1 MPQTIDLKAKGLH
14 DYPNPLSLPPGAMLL
29 ADNVVI
35 DRDDTTD
42 QRRGYGRY
50 GTALVGTIKKLFSF
64 MGRFIVHHGTT
75 LSYDSDGLGTWVAVS
90 GSYSPPTGAPKIRST
105 TANKNFYFTTDAG
118 VKKKDTL
125 TGTPTQAGG
134 LKGLDGSGALS
145 GASGFMANNSQVAY
159 RIVFGIKDANDNK
172 ILGAPSS
179 RIIVPNSSGG
189 TRDVAI
195 TFTLSSSITTS
206 HFYQIYRSAQ
216 TASSTDEPNDELQ
229 LVVEK
234 SPTAPQVTAL
244 EVVYTDAAP
253 DSLRGATIYTSPSQQ
268 GISQSNEPPPLC
280 RDMATFKNMTMY
292 AYTVSKQ
299 RLNITMISV
308 GGTGIVNNDTIT
320 LGGVV
325 YTGKAAETAATGE
338 FLVSTGG
345 TPAQNI
351 DTTARSLVRVVNK
364 YASNTT
370 VYAYYLTGYAD
381 LPGQI
386 LIEERGLGAS
396 TFVAISSRGSA
407 FSPPLPSSASAYI
420 SSNDTRKN
428 GVYVSKVGQPEAVPI
443 GQVIPVGDANND
455 ILRIV
460 ALRDAVFIEK
470 TDGIFRIT
478 GEDPTTLRSAPFD
491 NTTIIKGIESAT
503 AFNNQVGSFSTQ
515 GVAMVSESGAA
526 IVSRQIEGDLLELSS
541 DLYVNF
547 SAATFGVA
555 YESDRKFLLFTVT
568 ETTDTF
574 ATQAYVYNAIT
585 NTWTRWYLTRPDMV
599 TVLTLA
605 CGLVNPADNRLY
617 LGSADATVPYV
628 LQERKSFTH
637 LDYADDDFDVQVTG
651 QNGRVLTLVSTSAIL
666 AGYTIAQG
674 SNQKA
679 SKVVSVDSSTQI
691 TVTDL
696 FTWDFASAVV
706 YKPIRCD
713 VAWAPQHGGNP
724 GIMKHFTDLLMLF
737 RNASFDSLELTFTT
751 DISGFDETT
760 TVLPN
765 FSGLWGLFP
774 WGFPSWGGRD
784 VFLQTIRT
792 FAPINKARGRWLN
805 ISVGF
810 AQALTTFSITGQTIF
825 YTPMSQRSR

>member
-29 ADNVVI
+29 TDNVVI

-42 QRRGYGRY
+42 QRRGFGRY
-50 GTALVGTIKKLFSF
+50 GTALVGTIKKFFSY
-64 MGRFIVHHGTT
+64 MDRLLVHHGTT
-75 LSYDSDGLGTWVAVS
+75 LSYDSDGAGTWADYS
-90 GSYSPPTGAPKIRST
+90 GSYAPPTGAPKIRST

-118 VKKKDTL
+118 VKKLDSL
-125 TGTPTQAGG
+125 TGAVTQSGG
-134 LKGLDGSGALS
+134 LKGLDGSAALT
-145 GASGFMANNSQVAY
+145 GASGFMVTNSQVAY
-159 RIVFGIKDANDNK
+159 RVVFGIKDANNNK

-179 RIIVPNSSGG
+179 RIIIANASGG
-189 TRDVAI
+189 TRDVAL
-195 TFTLSSSITTS
+195 TFSLPGGITTS
-206 HFYQIYRSAQ
+206 HFYQVYRSGQ
-216 TASSTDEPNDELQ
+216 TASSSEEPNDELQ

-234 SPTAPQVTAL
+234 SPTGGEVAALSVT
-244 EVVYTDAAP
+244 YTDATP
-253 DSLRGATIYTSPSQQ
+253 DSLRGATIYTAPSQQ
-268 GISQSNEPPPLC
+268 GIAQANDPPPLC
-280 RDMATFKNMTMY
+280 RDMTTFKDMTFY

-308 GGTGIVNNDTIT
+308 GGSGIVANDTVTIA
-320 LGGVV
+320 GVV
-325 YTGKAAETAATGE
+325 YTAKASENASLGE
-338 FLVSTGG
+338 FIASTGG

-351 DTTARSLVRVVNK
+351 DTTARSLVRVVNQ
-364 YASNTT
+364 YASNTL
-370 VYAYYLTGYAD
+370 VYAYYLTGYND

-386 LIEERGLGAS
+386 LIEERGLGGT

-407 FSPPLPSSASAYI
+407 FSPPLPSAGSTYI

-460 ALRDAVFIEK
+460 ALRDAVFVEK

-478 GEDPTTLRSAPFD
+478 GEDPTTLRAAPFD
-491 NTTIIKGIESAT
+491 NTTIIKGIESAA
-503 AFNNQVGSFSTQ
+503 AFNNQVGSFTTQ

-526 IVSRQIEGDLLELSS
+526 IVSRQIEGDLLEISS
-541 DLYVNF
+541 EQYTHF
-547 SAATFGVA
+547 STATFGVA

-568 ETTDTF
+568 ETDDEY
-574 ATQAYVYNAIT
+574 ATQAYVYNSIT
-585 NTWTRWYLTRPDMV
+585 NTWTRWYLTRPDME
-599 TVLTLA
+599 TILTIA

-617 LGSADATVPYV
+617 LGSTDATVPYV
-628 LQERKSFTH
+628 LQERKSFTN
-637 LDYADDDFDVQVTG
+637 LDYADDDFTVQITG
-651 QNGRVLTLVSTSAIL
+651 QNGLVLTLTDTSEVL

-679 SKVVSVDSSTQI
+679 SKVVSVDSATQI

-696 FTWDFASAVV
+696 FTWDFAPATA

-737 RNASFDSLELTFTT
+737 RNASFDSLEITFTT
-751 DISGFDETT
+751 DVSGFDETT
-760 TVLPN
+760 EVLPN

-805 ISVGF
+805 ISIGF
-810 AQALTTFSITGQTIF
+810 QQALATFSIAGQTIF
-825 YTPMSQRSR
+825 YTPMSQRSK

>member
-14 DYPNPLSLPPGAMLL
+14 DFPNPLSLPPGAMLL

-42 QRRGYGRY
+42 QRRGFGRY
-50 GTALVGTIKKLFSF
+50 GTSLTGTIKKLFSY
-64 MGRFIVHHGTT
+64 MGRMIVHHGTT
-75 LSYDSDGLGTWVAVS
+75 LSYDSDGAGTWSAFS
-90 GSYSPPTGAPKIRST
+90 GSYSPPTGAPKIRSA
-105 TANKNFYFTTDAG
+105 TANKNFYFTTSEG

-125 TGTPTQAGG
+125 AGTPTQAGG
-134 LKGLDGSGALS
+134 LKGLDGSAALS
-145 GASGFMANNSQVAY
+145 GVAGFMATNSQVAY
-159 RIVFGIKDANDNK
+159 RVIFGIKDANDNK

-179 RIIVPNSSGG
+179 RIIIANSSGG
-189 TRDVAI
+189 TRDVAL
-195 TFTLSSSITTS
+195 TFTLPAGITTS
-206 HFYQIYRSAQ
+206 HFYQVYRSAQ
-216 TASSTDEPNDELQ
+216 TAASTEEPNDELQ
-229 LVVEK
+229 LIVEK
-234 SPTAPQVTAL
+234 SPTGAEVTAL
-244 EVVYTDAAP
+244 EVVYTDATP
-253 DSLRGATIYTSPSQQ
+253 DSLRGATIYTAPSQQ
-268 GISQSNEPPPLC
+268 GIAQANDPPPLC
-280 RDMATFKNMTMY
+280 RDMTTFKDMTLY

-299 RLNITMISV
+299 RLNLTMISV
-308 GGTGIVNNDTIT
+308 GGSGIVANDTIT
-320 LGGVV
+320 INGVV
-325 YTGKAAETAATGE
+325 YTGKASENAAAGE

-345 TPAQNI
+345 TPAANI
-351 DTTARSLVRVVNK
+351 DTTARSLVRVINK
-364 YASNTT
+364 YASNTA
-370 VYAYYLTGYAD
+370 VYAYYLTGYND

-407 FSPPLPSSASAYI
+407 FSPPLPSSGSTYI

-443 GQVIPVGDANND
+443 GQVLPVGDANND
-455 ILRIV
+455 LLRIV
-460 ALRDAVFIEK
+460 ALRDAVFVEK

-478 GEDPTTLRSAPFD
+478 GEDPATLRVAPFD
-491 NTTIIKGIESAT
+491 NTTIIKAVESA
-503 AFNNQVGSFSTQ
+503 APFNNQVGSFSTQ

-541 DLYVNF
+541 DQYTNF
-547 SAATFGVA
+547 STATFGVP

-568 ETTDTF
+568 ETDDEY

-585 NTWTRWYLTRPDMV
+585 NTWTRWYLTRPDME
-599 TVLTLA
+599 TVLTIA

-617 LGSADATVPYV
+617 LGSTDSTVPYI
-628 LQERKSFTH
+628 LQERKSFTN
-637 LDYADDDFDVQVTG
+637 LDYADDDFDVQIVG
-651 QNGRVLTLVSTSAIL
+651 QNGLVITLTDTSDIL
-666 AGYTIAQG
+666 AGYTLAQG

-679 SKVVSVDSSTQI
+679 SIVVSVDSATQI

-724 GIMKHFTDLLMLF
+724 GLVKHFTDLLMLF
-737 RNASFDSLELTFTT
+737 RNASFNALELTFTT
-751 DISGFDETT
+751 DLSGFDETT
-760 TVLPN
+760 PVYPN

-774 WGFPSWGGRD
+774 WGYPSWGGRD

-805 ISVGF
+805 ISIGF
-810 AQALTTFSITGQTIF
+810 QQALATFSIAGQTLF
-825 YTPMSQRSR
+825 YTPMSQRSK

>member
-14 DYPNPLSLPPGAMLL
+14 DFPNPLSLPPGAQLVV
-29 ADNVVI
+29 DNVVI
-35 DRDDTTD
+35 DREDTTD
-42 QRRGYGRY
+42 QRRGFRRY
-50 GTALVGTIKKLFSF
+50 GAALAGTIQKMFSY
-64 MGRFIVHHGTT
+64 MSRILVHHGTT
-75 LSYDSDGLGTWVAVS
+75 LSYDSDGAGTWVAYA
-90 GSYSPPTGAPKIRST
+90 GSYSPPSGAPKIRST

-118 VKKKDTL
+118 VKKLDAL
-125 TGTPTQAGG
+125 TGAVIQSGG
-134 LKGLDGSGALS
+134 LKGLDGSGALT

-159 RIVFGIKDANDNK
+159 RVVFGIKDANNNK

-179 RIIVPNSSGG
+179 RIILANSSGG
-189 TRDVAI
+189 TRDVAL
-195 TFTLSSSITTS
+195 TFTLPGGITTT
-206 HFYQIYRSAQ
+206 HFYQVYRSAQ
-216 TASSTDEPNDELQ
+216 TATSADEPNDELQ
-229 LVVEK
+229 LIVEK
-234 SPTAPQVTAL
+234 SPTAPEVAAL
-244 EVVYTDAAP
+244 EVVYSDATP
-253 DSLRGATIYTSPSQQ
+253 DSLRGATIYTAPSQQ
-268 GISQSNEPPPLC
+268 GISQSNDPPPLC
-280 RDMATFKNMTMY
+280 RDMCTFKDMTLY

-308 GGTGIVNNDTIT
+308 GGTGIVANDTIT
-320 LGGVV
+320 IGGVV
-325 YTGKAAETAATGE
+325 YTGKASENAAAGE

-370 VYAYYLTGYAD
+370 VYAYYLTGFND

-386 LIEERGLGAS
+386 LIEERGLGAT

-407 FSPPLPSSASAYI
+407 FSPPLPSSGSTYI

-443 GQVIPVGDANND
+443 GQIIPVGDANND

-478 GEDPTTLRSAPFD
+478 GEDPSTLRAAPFD
-491 NTTIIKGIESAT
+491 NTTIIKGIESA
-503 AFNNQVGSFSTQ
+503 APFNNQVGSFSTQ

-541 DLYVNF
+541 DQYTNF
-547 SAATFGVA
+547 STATFGVP

-568 ETTDTF
+568 ETTDTY

-585 NTWTRWYLTRPDMV
+585 NTWTRWYLTRPDME
-599 TVLTLA
+599 TILTLA

-617 LGSADATVPYV
+617 LGSTDATVPYV
-628 LQERKSFTH
+628 LQERKSFTN
-637 LDYADDDFDVQVTG
+637 LDYADDDFGVQITG
-651 QNGRVLTLVSTSAIL
+651 QNGLVLTLVSTADIL
-666 AGYTIAQG
+666 AGYTVAQG

-679 SKVVSVDSSTQI
+679 SVVESVDSATQV
-691 TVTDL
+691 TVRDL
-696 FTWDFASAVV
+696 FTWDFASATV

-713 VAWAPQHGGNP
+713 VTWAPQHGGNP
-724 GIMKHFTDLLMLF
+724 GILKHFTDLLMLF
-737 RNASFDSLELTFTT
+737 RNASFDALELTFTT

-760 TVLPN
+760 EVLPN

-792 FAPINKARGRWLN
+792 FAPINKSRGRWLN

-810 AQALTTFSITGQTIF
+810 AQALATFSIAGQTIF
-825 YTPMSQRSR
+825 YTPMSQRSK